1 MVWIGVPILK
11 KLLLSLLLMSLLF
24 ADDVEI
30 EKNIYETIFLA
41 LVETEKPNVYSKDTI
56 ESLGLRPALFT
67 QVYKC
72 SQADIVVMTK
82 SSIPKSCQDKVVVGT
97 RYRHLRK
104 PYVYGAFFWQK
115 GRPNILFKRTK
126 LEEHNIVLTSKL
138 IDYME

>member
-1 MVWIGVPILK
+1 MK
-11 KLLLSLLLMSLLF
+11 KLLSLLLIFSLSF
-24 ADDVEI
+24 ADDVVI

-41 LVETEKPNVYSKDTI
+41 LVDVEKPNVYSEDTI

-67 QVYKC
+67 QVYTC

-82 SSIPKSCQDKVVVGT
+82 STLGKKCQNKVVVGA
-97 RYRHLRK
+97 RYRHLKK
-104 PYVYGAFFWQK
+104 PFVYGAFFWQK